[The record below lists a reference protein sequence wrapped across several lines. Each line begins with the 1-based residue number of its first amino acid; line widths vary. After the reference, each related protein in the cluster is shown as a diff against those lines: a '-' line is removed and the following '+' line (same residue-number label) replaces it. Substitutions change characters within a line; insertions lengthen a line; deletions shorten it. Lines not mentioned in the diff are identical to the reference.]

1 MTRVL
6 PAQSL
11 ALNFGACTIA
21 VETQEDA
28 ILARLRRY
36 FRGFA
41 EEMDGSHRPRTR
53 ICVIEEPP
61 AEIDPEMI
69 AWSEGSKETF
79 RDVDHSRLIRKV
91 RTGVSIIIQD
101 DTWSSVWTMRGPVG
115 RNFSQLVN
123 LIGSAYGLEIMD
135 RAGAMVHA
143 SAVSLGGSRA
153 VAVMGQSGM
162 GKSSVA
168 VRLMEQGF
176 DYISNDRV
184 VLEPSLLRPSVLA
197 HGLPKLPRVNPGTL
211 LSGEKTRLLLDVG
224 SRDRY
229 EGLSRE
235 QLWQVEDKHD
245 LEVER
250 VLGRR
255 WLLSGELSV
264 ALVLSWRHDG
274 QGLHLQRLTADQA
287 LLELK
292 LVRKTFGVFDLRLIS
307 RTESALADTVR
318 RVPVYRVTG
327 KADPARLAQELREG
341 RLPELA

>member
-1 MTRVL
+1 MTEVL
-6 PAQSL
+6 PAQTL
-11 ALNFGACTIA
+11 ALNFGGCA
-21 VETQEDA
+21 VVIETLDQA
-28 ILARLRRY
+28 ILGRLRRY
-36 FRGFA
+36 FGGFA
-41 EEMDGSHRPRTR
+41 EELESSHRARTR
-53 ICVIEEPP
+53 IRVMEEP
-61 AEIDPEMI
+61 ALDNDPGMI

-79 RDVDHSRLIRKV
+79 RELDQGRLIRKV
-91 RTGVSIIIQD
+91 RTGVSITIQD

-123 LIGSAYGLEIMD
+123 LIGNAYGLEIMD
-135 RAGAMVHA
+135 RGGAMIHA
-143 SAVSLGGSRA
+143 SAVCLGDART

-162 GKSSVA
+162 GKSSIA

-184 VLEPSLLRPSVLA
+184 VLEPSLLGPTVHA

-211 LSGEKTRLLLDVG
+211 LSGERTRFVLDA
-224 SRDRY
+224 SRRDRY

-235 QLWQVEDKHD
+235 ELWQVEDKHD
-245 LEVER
+245 LEVEG

-255 WLLSGELSV
+255 WLLSGDLSA
-264 ALVLSWRHDG
+264 ALVLNWRQEG
-274 QGLHLQRLTADQA
+274 QGLQLQRLTADQA
-287 LLELK
+287 LHELK

-307 RTESALADTVR
+307 RTDTALAETVR

-327 KADPARLAQELREG
+327 NADPARLARELREG